1 MKEMKNLLN
10 ELMAGRQLDADGM
23 KKVATIF
30 SLAYNSNQFH
40 RLQREYDLRKAVL
53 VAMPL
58 DTPLRVYEIQTQ
70 GQINASIQKLTGA
83 LRALVWTGAVVRE
96 VCEEKEITVEQFD
109 HWEEWPTRPVYKTIT
124 IKVPI
129 AKYKRVL

>member
-1 MKEMKNLLN
+1 MKNLLKC
-10 ELMAGRQLDADGM
+10 LMEGQQLDADGL
-23 KKVATIF
+23 KKVATVF
-30 SLAYNSNQFH
+30 SLAYNSNKFGQ
-40 RLQREYDLRKAVL
+40 LQREYDLRKAVL

-58 DTPLRVYEIQTQ
+58 NEPLRVKEIHIE
-70 GQINASIQKLTGA
+70 GGHPSIQKLTGA

-96 VCEEKEITVEQFD
+96 VCGEEEITVEQFD
-109 HWEEWPTRPVYKTIT
+109 HWEPFPLRPVYKNIT

>member
-1 MKEMKNLLN
+1 MKDLLKQ
-10 ELMAGRQLDADGM
+10 LMEGQQLDADGM

-30 SLAYNSNQFH
+30 SLAYHSNKFGQ
-40 RLQREYDLRKAVL
+40 LQREYDLRKAVL

-58 DTPLRVYEIQTQ
+58 NEPLRVKEIQVE
-70 GQINASIQKLTGA
+70 GRHPSIQKLTGA
-83 LRALVWTGAVVRE
+83 LKALVWTGAVVRE
-96 VCEEKEITVEQFD
+96 VCGEEEITVEQFD
-109 HWEEWPTRPVYKTIT
+109 GWTEWPLQYKTKTIT

>member
-1 MKEMKNLLN
+1 MKNLLN
-10 ELMAGRQLDADGM
+10 ELMEGRQLDADGL

-30 SLAYNSNQFH
+30 SLAYNSNKFGQ
-40 RLQREYDLRKAVL
+40 LQREYDLRKAVL

-58 DTPLRVYEIQTQ
+58 NEPLRVKEIHIE
-70 GQINASIQKLTGA
+70 GGHPSIQKLTGV

-96 VCEEKEITVEQFD
+96 VCGEEEIAVEQFD
-109 HWEEWPTRPVYKTIT
+109 HWENFPLRPVYKTIT

>member
-1 MKEMKNLLN
+1 MKNLLKC
-10 ELMAGRQLDADGM
+10 LMEGQQLDADGL

-30 SLAYNSNQFH
+30 SLAYNSNKFH

-58 DTPLRVYEIQTQ
+58 NEPLRVKEIHIAD
-70 GQINASIQKLTGA
+70 GHPSIQKLTGA

-96 VCEEKEITVEQFD
+96 VCGEEEITVEQFD
-109 HWEEWPTRPVYKTIT
+109 HWENFPLHPVYKNIT

>member
-1 MKEMKNLLN
+1 MKNLLKC
-10 ELMAGRQLDADGM
+10 LMEGQQLDDDGL

-58 DTPLRVYEIQTQ
+58 NEPLRVKEIHIE
-70 GQINASIQKLTGA
+70 GGHPSIQKLTGA

-96 VCEEKEITVEQFD
+96 VCGEEEVTVEQFD
-109 HWEEWPTRPVYKTIT
+109 GWEEWPLRYKTKTIT

>member
-1 MKEMKNLLN
+1 MKNLLKC
-10 ELMAGRQLDADGM
+10 LMEGQQLDADGM

-30 SLAYNSNQFH
+30 SLAYNSNKFH

-53 VAMPL
+53 VTMPL
-58 DTPLRVYEIQTQ
+58 NEPLRVKEIQVQ
-70 GQINASIQKLTGA
+70 GQLNASIQKLTGA
-83 LRALVWTGAVVRE
+83 LRALEWTGAVVRE
-96 VCEEKEITVEQFD
+96 VCGEEEITVEQFD
-109 HWEEWPTRPVYKTIT
+109 HLEGFPPHLVYKNIT

>member
-1 MKEMKNLLN
+1 MKNLLN
-10 ELMAGRQLDADGM
+10 ELMAGRQLDADGL

-30 SLAYNSNQFH
+30 SLAYNSNKYGQ
-40 RLQREYDLRKAVL
+40 LQREYDLRKAAL

-58 DTPLRVYEIQTQ
+58 NEPLRVKEIQV
-70 GQINASIQKLTGA
+70 AEMHPSIQKLTGA

-96 VCEEKEITVEQFD
+96 VCGEEEITVEQFD
-109 HWEEWPTRPVYKTIT
+109 GWEEWPLRYKTKTIT
-124 IKVPI
+124 LKVPI

>member
-1 MKEMKNLLN
+1 MKNLLK
-10 ELMAGRQLDADGM
+10 ELMEGRQLDADGM

-30 SLAYNSNQFH
+30 SLAYNSNKFGQ
-40 RLQREYDLRKAVL
+40 LQREYDLRKAVL

-58 DTPLRVYEIQTQ
+58 NEPLRVKEIHIE
-70 GQINASIQKLTGA
+70 GKHPSIQKLTGA

-96 VCEEKEITVEQFD
+96 VCGEEEITVEQFD
-109 HWEEWPTRPVYKTIT
+109 HWENFPLRPVYKTIT

-129 AKYKRVL
+129 AKYKRVV

>member
-1 MKEMKNLLN
+1 MKDLLKQ
-10 ELMAGRQLDADGM
+10 LMEGQQLDADGM

-30 SLAYNSNQFH
+30 SLAYHSNKFGQ
-40 RLQREYDLRKAVL
+40 LQREYDLRKAVL

-58 DTPLRVYEIQTQ
+58 NTPLRVYEIQVQ
-70 GQINASIQKLTGA
+70 GQINASIQKLAGA
-83 LRALVWTGAVVRE
+83 LRALEWTGAVVRE
-96 VCEEKEITVEQFD
+96 VCGEEEIAVEQFD
-109 HWEEWPTRPVYKTIT
+109 HWENFPLHPVYKTIT

>member
-1 MKEMKNLLN
+1 MKNLLK
-10 ELMAGRQLDADGM
+10 ELMEGRQLDADGM

-30 SLAYNSNQFH
+30 SLAYNSNKFGQ
-40 RLQREYDLRKAVL
+40 LQREYDLRKAVL

-58 DTPLRVYEIQTQ
+58 NEPLRVKEIHIE
-70 GQINASIQKLTGA
+70 GKHPSIQKLTGA

-96 VCEEKEITVEQFD
+96 VCGEEEITVEQFD
-109 HWEEWPTRPVYKTIT
+109 HWENFPLRPVYKTIT

>member
-1 MKEMKNLLN
+1 MKNLLKC
-10 ELMAGRQLDADGM
+10 LMEGQQLDADGLKM
-23 KKVATIF
+23 VATVF
-30 SLAYNSNQFH
+30 SLAYNSNKFGQ
-40 RLQREYDLRKAVL
+40 LQREYDLRKAVL

-58 DTPLRVYEIQTQ
+58 NEPLRVKEIHIK
-70 GQINASIQKLTGA
+70 GGHPSIQKLTGA

-96 VCEEKEITVEQFD
+96 VCGEEEITVEQLD
-109 HWEEWPTRPVYKTIT
+109 HWENFPLRPVYKHIT

>member
-1 MKEMKNLLN
+1 MKHLLK
-10 ELMAGRQLDADGM
+10 ELIEGRPLDADGM

-30 SLAYNSNQFH
+30 SLAYNSNKYGQ
-40 RLQREYDLRKAVL
+40 LQREYDLRKAVL
-53 VAMPL
+53 VTMPL
-58 DTPLRVYEIQTQ
+58 NTPLRVYEIQVQ

-83 LRALVWTGAVVRE
+83 LRALVWAGAVVRE
-96 VCEEKEITVEQFD
+96 ICGEEEVVVEQFD
-109 HWEEWPTRPVYKTIT
+109 HWESFPLHPVYKTIT

>member
-1 MKEMKNLLN
+1 MKNLLK
-10 ELMAGRQLDADGM
+10 ELMEGRQLDADGM

-30 SLAYNSNQFH
+30 SLAYNSNKFGQ
-40 RLQREYDLRKAVL
+40 LQREYDLRKAVL

-58 DTPLRVYEIQTQ
+58 NEPLRVKEIHIE
-70 GQINASIQKLTGA
+70 GKHPSIQKLTGA

-96 VCEEKEITVEQFD
+96 VCGEEEIAVEQFD
-109 HWEEWPTRPVYKTIT
+109 HWENFPLRPVYKTIT

>member
-1 MKEMKNLLN
+1 MKNLLN
-10 ELMAGRQLDADGM
+10 ELKEGRQLDADGM

-30 SLAYNSNQFH
+30 SLAYNSNKFGQ
-40 RLQREYDLRKAVL
+40 LQREYDLRKAVL

-58 DTPLRVYEIQTQ
+58 NEPLRVKEIQVE
-70 GQINASIQKLTGA
+70 GRHPSIQKLTGA
-83 LRALVWTGAVVRE
+83 LRALVWAGAVVRE
-96 VCEEKEITVEQFD
+96 VCGEEEITVEQFD
-109 HWEEWPTRPVYKTIT
+109 GWEEWPLRYKTKTIT

>member
-1 MKEMKNLLN
+1 MKPMKNLLN
-10 ELMAGRQLDADGM
+10 ELKEGRQLDADGM

-30 SLAYNSNQFH
+30 SLAYNSNKFGQ
-40 RLQREYDLRKAVL
+40 LQREYDLRKAVL

-58 DTPLRVYEIQTQ
+58 NEPLRVKEIQVE
-70 GQINASIQKLTGA
+70 GRHPSIQKLTGA
-83 LRALVWTGAVVRE
+83 LRALVWAGAVVRE
-96 VCEEKEITVEQFD
+96 VCGEEEITVEQFD
-109 HWEEWPTRPVYKTIT
+109 GWEEWPLRYKTKTIT

>member
-1 MKEMKNLLN
+1 MKNLLKC
-10 ELMAGRQLDADGM
+10 LMEGQQLDADGL

-40 RLQREYDLRKAVL
+40 RLQKEYDLRKAVL

-58 DTPLRVYEIQTQ
+58 NEPLRVKEIHIEN
-70 GQINASIQKLTGA
+70 GHPSIQKLTGA

-96 VCEEKEITVEQFD
+96 VCGEEEITVEQFD
-109 HWEEWPTRPVYKTIT
+109 GWEEWSLRYKTKTIT

>member
-1 MKEMKNLLN
+1 MKNLLN
-10 ELMAGRQLDADGM
+10 ELMAGRQLDADGL

-30 SLAYNSNQFH
+30 SLAYNSNKFGQ
-40 RLQREYDLRKAVL
+40 LQREYDLRKAVL
-53 VAMPL
+53 MAMPL
-58 DTPLRVYEIQTQ
+58 NELLRVKEIQVA
-70 GQINASIQKLTGA
+70 GMHPSIQKLTGA

-96 VCEEKEITVEQFD
+96 VCGEEEITVEQFD
-109 HWEEWPTRPVYKTIT
+109 GWEEWPLRYKTKTIT

>member
-1 MKEMKNLLN
+1 MKNLLKQ
-10 ELMAGRQLDADGM
+10 LMEGQQLDADGM

-30 SLAYNSNQFH
+30 SLAYNSNKFY
-40 RLQREYDLRKAVL
+40 RLQQEYDLRKAVL

-58 DTPLRVYEIQTQ
+58 NEPLRVKEIAVE
-70 GQINASIQKLTGA
+70 GMYPSIQKLTGA

-96 VCEEKEITVEQFD
+96 VCGEEEITVEQFD
-109 HWEEWPTRPVYKTIT
+109 HWENFPLHPVYKSIT

>member
-1 MKEMKNLLN
+1 MKNLLKC
-10 ELMAGRQLDADGM
+10 LMEGQQLDADGM

-30 SLAYNSNQFH
+30 SLAYNSNKFH

-53 VAMPL
+53 VTMPL
-58 DTPLRVYEIQTQ
+58 NEPLRVKEIQVQ
-70 GQINASIQKLTGA
+70 GQLNASIQKLTGA
-83 LRALVWTGAVVRE
+83 LRALEWTGAVVRE
-96 VCEEKEITVEQFD
+96 VCGEEEITVEQFD
-109 HWEEWPTRPVYKTIT
+109 GWTEWPLQFKTKTIT

>member
-1 MKEMKNLLN
+1 MKNLLN
-10 ELMAGRQLDADGM
+10 ELMAGRQLDEDGL

-30 SLAYNSNQFH
+30 SLAYNSNKFGQ
-40 RLQREYDLRKAVL
+40 LQREYDLRKAVL

-58 DTPLRVYEIQTQ
+58 NEPLRVKEIQVE
-70 GQINASIQKLTGA
+70 GRHPSIQKLTGA

-96 VCEEKEITVEQFD
+96 VCGEEEITVEQFD
-109 HWEEWPTRPVYKTIT
+109 GWTEWPLQYKTKTIT

-129 AKYKRVL
+129 AKYKRVI

>member
-1 MKEMKNLLN
+1 MKNLLK
-10 ELMAGRQLDADGM
+10 ELMEGRQLDADGL

-30 SLAYNSNQFH
+30 SLAYNSNKFGQ
-40 RLQREYDLRKAVL
+40 LQREYDLRKAVL

-58 DTPLRVYEIQTQ
+58 NEPLRVKEIHIE
-70 GQINASIQKLTGA
+70 GGHPSIQKLTGA

-96 VCEEKEITVEQFD
+96 VCGEEEIAVEQFD
-109 HWEEWPTRPVYKTIT
+109 HWENFPLRPVYKTIT

>member
-1 MKEMKNLLN
+1 MKNLLK
-10 ELMAGRQLDADGM
+10 ELMEGRQLDADGL

-30 SLAYNSNQFH
+30 SLAYNSNKYGQ
-40 RLQREYDLRKAVL
+40 LQREYDLRKAVL

-58 DTPLRVYEIQTQ
+58 NEPLRVKEIQVE
-70 GQINASIQKLTGA
+70 GKHPSIQKLTAA

-96 VCEEKEITVEQFD
+96 VCGEEEVTVEQFD
-109 HWEEWPTRPVYKTIT
+109 GWEDGTLRFKTKTIT

>member
-1 MKEMKNLLN
+1 MKNLLKC
-10 ELMAGRQLDADGM
+10 LMEGQQLDADGL
-23 KKVATIF
+23 KKVATVF
-30 SLAYNSNQFH
+30 SLAYNSNKFGQ
-40 RLQREYDLRKAVL
+40 LQREYDLRKAVL

-58 DTPLRVYEIQTQ
+58 NEPLRVKEIHIE
-70 GQINASIQKLTGA
+70 GGHPSIQKLTGA

-96 VCEEKEITVEQFD
+96 VCGEEEITVEQFD
-109 HWEEWPTRPVYKTIT
+109 HWENFPLRPVFKTIT

>member
-1 MKEMKNLLN
+1 MKNLLKC
-10 ELMAGRQLDADGM
+10 LMEGQQLDADGL

-30 SLAYNSNQFH
+30 SLAYNSNKFH

-58 DTPLRVYEIQTQ
+58 NEPLRVKEIHIED
-70 GQINASIQKLTGA
+70 GHPSIQKLTGA

-96 VCEEKEITVEQFD
+96 VCGEEEITVEQFD
-109 HWEEWPTRPVYKTIT
+109 HWENFPLHPVYKNIT

>member
-1 MKEMKNLLN
+1 MKNLLN
-10 ELMAGRQLDADGM
+10 ELMAGRQLDEDGL

-30 SLAYNSNQFH
+30 SLAYNSNKFGQ
-40 RLQREYDLRKAVL
+40 LQREYDLRKAVL

-58 DTPLRVYEIQTQ
+58 NEPLRVKEIQVE
-70 GQINASIQKLTGA
+70 GRHPSIQKLTGA

-96 VCEEKEITVEQFD
+96 VCGEEEITVEQFD
-109 HWEEWPTRPVYKTIT
+109 GWDEWPLRYKTKTIT

>member
-1 MKEMKNLLN
+1 MKNLLT
-10 ELMAGRQLDADGM
+10 ELMEGRQLDADGL

-30 SLAYNSNQFH
+30 SLAYNSNKFGQ
-40 RLQREYDLRKAVL
+40 LQREYDLRKAVL

-58 DTPLRVYEIQTQ
+58 DTPLRVKEIQVQ

-96 VCEEKEITVEQFD
+96 VCGVEEITVEQFD
-109 HWEEWPTRPVYKTIT
+109 GGTDFPTKTIT

-129 AKYKRVL
+129 AKYKWVL

>member
-1 MKEMKNLLN
+1 MKNLLK
-10 ELMAGRQLDADGM
+10 ELAEGQQLDADGM

-30 SLAYNSNQFH
+30 SLAYDSNKFGQ
-40 RLQREYDLRKAVL
+40 LQREYDLRKAVL

-58 DTPLRVYEIQTQ
+58 NEPLRVKEIHIE
-70 GQINASIQKLTGA
+70 GRHPSIQKLTAA

-96 VCEEKEITVEQFD
+96 VCGEEEITVEQFD
-109 HWEEWPTRPVYKTIT
+109 HWDSFHLCPVYKNIT

>member
-1 MKEMKNLLN
+1 MKNLLK
-10 ELMAGRQLDADGM
+10 ELMEGRQLDADGM

-30 SLAYNSNQFH
+30 SLAYNSNKYGQ
-40 RLQREYDLRKAVL
+40 LQREYDLRKAVL

-58 DTPLRVYEIQTQ
+58 DTPLRVCEIQVQ

-96 VCEEKEITVEQFD
+96 VCGEEEVVVEQFD
-109 HWEEWPTRPVYKTIT
+109 GWEEWPLRYKTKTIT

>member
-1 MKEMKNLLN
+1 MKNLLN
-10 ELMAGRQLDADGM
+10 ELMAGRQLDADGL

-30 SLAYNSNQFH
+30 SLAYNSNKYGQ
-40 RLQREYDLRKAVL
+40 LQREYDLRKAVL

-58 DTPLRVYEIQTQ
+58 NEPLRVKDIQVA
-70 GQINASIQKLTGA
+70 GMRPSIQKLTGA

-96 VCEEKEITVEQFD
+96 VCGEEEITVEQFD
-109 HWEEWPTRPVYKTIT
+109 GWEEWPLRYKTKTIT

>member
-1 MKEMKNLLN
+1 MKNLLN
-10 ELMAGRQLDADGM
+10 ELMAGRQLDADGL

-30 SLAYNSNQFH
+30 SLAYNSNKFGQ
-40 RLQREYDLRKAVL
+40 LQREYDLRKAVL

-58 DTPLRVYEIQTQ
+58 NESLRVKEIQVA
-70 GQINASIQKLTGA
+70 GMHPSIQKLTGA

-96 VCEEKEITVEQFD
+96 VCGEEEITVEQFD
-109 HWEEWPTRPVYKTIT
+109 GWEEWPLRYKTKTIT

>member
-1 MKEMKNLLN
+1 MKNLLN
-10 ELMAGRQLDADGM
+10 ELMAGRQLDADGL
-23 KKVATIF
+23 KKIATIF
-30 SLAYNSNQFH
+30 SLAYNSNKFGQ
-40 RLQREYDLRKAVL
+40 LQREYDLRKAVL

-58 DTPLRVYEIQTQ
+58 NEPLRVKEIQIE
-70 GQINASIQKLTGA
+70 GKHPSIQKLTGA

-96 VCEEKEITVEQFD
+96 VCGEEEITVEQFD
-109 HWEEWPTRPVYKTIT
+109 GWEEWPLRYKTKTIT

>member
-1 MKEMKNLLN
+1 MKDLLK
-10 ELMAGRQLDADGM
+10 ELMEGRQLDADGM

-30 SLAYNSNQFH
+30 SLAYNSNKYGQ
-40 RLQREYDLRKAVL
+40 LQREYDLRKAVL

-58 DTPLRVYEIQTQ
+58 NEPLRVKEIQV
-70 GQINASIQKLTGA
+70 AEMRPSIQKLTGA

-96 VCEEKEITVEQFD
+96 VCGEEEITVEQFD
-109 HWEEWPTRPVYKTIT
+109 GWEEWPLRYKTKTIT
-124 IKVPI
+124 LKVPI

>member
-1 MKEMKNLLN
+1 MKDLLK
-10 ELMAGRQLDADGM
+10 ELMEGRQLDADGM

-30 SLAYNSNQFH
+30 SLAYNSNKYGQ
-40 RLQREYDLRKAVL
+40 LQREYDLRKAVL

-58 DTPLRVYEIQTQ
+58 NEPLRVKEIQIA
-70 GQINASIQKLTGA
+70 GMRPSIQKLTGA

-96 VCEEKEITVEQFD
+96 VCGEEEITVEQFD
-109 HWEEWPTRPVYKTIT
+109 GWEEWPLRYKTKTIT

>member
-1 MKEMKNLLN
+1 MKNLLN
-10 ELMAGRQLDADGM
+10 ELMAGRQLDADGL

-30 SLAYNSNQFH
+30 SLAYNSNKFGQ
-40 RLQREYDLRKAVL
+40 LQREYDLRKAVL

-58 DTPLRVYEIQTQ
+58 NEPLRVKEIQVA
-70 GQINASIQKLTGA
+70 GMHPSIQKLTGA

-96 VCEEKEITVEQFD
+96 VCGEEEITVEQFD
-109 HWEEWPTRPVYKTIT
+109 GWEEWPLRYKTKTIT
-124 IKVPI
+124 LKVPI

>member
-1 MKEMKNLLN
+1 MKDLLK
-10 ELMAGRQLDADGM
+10 ELMEGRQLDADGM

-30 SLAYNSNQFH
+30 SLAYNSNKYGQ
-40 RLQREYDLRKAVL
+40 LQREYDLRKAVL

-58 DTPLRVYEIQTQ
+58 DTPLRVKEIQVD
-70 GQINASIQKLTGA
+70 GMHPSIQKLTGA

-96 VCEEKEITVEQFD
+96 VCGEEEITVEQFD
-109 HWEEWPTRPVYKTIT
+109 GWTEWPLHYKTKTIT

>member
-1 MKEMKNLLN
+1 MKNLLT
-10 ELMAGRQLDADGM
+10 ELMEGRQLDADGL

-30 SLAYNSNQFH
+30 SLAYNSNKFGQ
-40 RLQREYDLRKAVL
+40 LQREYDLRKAVL

-58 DTPLRVYEIQTQ
+58 NEPLRVKEIHIE
-70 GQINASIQKLTGA
+70 GGHPSIQKLTGA

-96 VCEEKEITVEQFD
+96 VCGEEEITVEQFD
-109 HWEEWPTRPVYKTIT
+109 GWTDFPLQYKTKTIT